1 MCCGEQR
8 ERTLECPLDCTYL
21 QQAHETEIFE
31 LTQENYPFPGVRLDD
46 RFLKRHEPLIEV
58 CAQALAA
65 GFKEVPGV
73 LDSDAR
79 AAVDSLVESF
89 KALESGI
96 LYEDNPDSVPARE
109 LARLTRQTIDEY
121 RRVESEQ
128 PESGAEGT
136 SDEDVK
142 RALVFLAR
150 VAVTRDN
157 QRPRGRAFM
166 HFVTRQFPAESKTAK
181 EASPIIAPG

>member
-1 MCCGEQR
+1 M
-8 ERTLECPLDCTYL
+8 LD
-21 QQAHETEIFE
+21 A
-31 LTQENYPFPGVRLDD
+31 
-46 RFLKRHEPLIEV
+46 
-58 CAQALAA
+58 
-65 GFKEVPGV
+65 
-73 LDSDAR
+73 DAR

-89 KALESGI
+89 KALEGGI
-96 LYEDNPDSVPARE
+96 LYEDKPDSVPARE

-121 RRVESEQ
+121 RRVEREQ
-128 PESGAEGT
+128 QTEPGAEST

-166 HFVTRQFPAESKTAK
+166 HFVTRQFPAGPTAP
-181 EASPIIAPG
+181 EEPSPIIAPG